1 MDFERIQAL
10 DEAPL
15 YEGER
20 ISLFRGRFG
29 LNALPCIVKA
39 TKPGLAT
46 GDLAKSLEAQYRCA
60 ESLGQDICP
69 RPLYFGPDADRLIYA
84 YEDCGGETLA
94 ERMREGPMEARTA
107 LSIGLAIA
115 DTLWAMQRKAYI
127 HRALSPCHVVLR
139 PDGRALF
146 IGLGNA
152 RALAA
157 RGVDDYALPLK
168 LERLGYLSPEHTGRT
183 TKTMD
188 WRSDVFSLAAVLY
201 ALLTGSPPF
210 KGRNR
215 VEIIHDCIAGL
226 PPAPSSLRPGISAF
240 IDGVVAKAMAKNPDE
255 RYRTMAG
262 FIADLRRAADAPEA
276 EQAQGPGAY
285 DEPEALFASQAQDGP
300 GTTGLMERLQR
311 CFPGDD
317 AAREILMAR
326 FLSLPPDPSK
336 GLEDMLLTLSAEGKA
351 RFDAAQGRWSLSE
364 AFSRDRDYSAELY
377 ERLPVLLARL
387 DDEEL
392 RFLECASVEGLSFD
406 ASAIAAILRSEENPE
421 SLLDNALKL
430 GLITREGGMNL
441 RYHFSHPII
450 RERIYGSL
458 EQIRR
463 SAWHSAFASR
473 YEEVGRP
480 DMAARHI
487 LADPLRPRRRAEV
500 IKRVAIFLEAA
511 KTYAIT
517 DPSQAFELAAKGID
531 LLGGGAWRDAYD
543 LSYDLRRSYCY
554 FASAAGLETEFRLQA
569 RELAAHALPEDAT
582 EASIAIIKGLVTL
595 GKSSEAVDEG
605 IRALR
610 ALGFRVPANP
620 GPPRFFASWLYVRA
634 VLYLRSD
641 KSITEAP
648 AMADARARKA
658 LRLIMSFGTS
668 VYVVRPLLISSL
680 VSLGIRLCMRHGS
693 HPELASL
700 LATQGMLECGL
711 SSNYMLGRRYGDL
724 ADLLAERNALA
735 GRYSQA
741 KLLTASFVTHWT
753 KPFKDTLDSLLDAAR
768 LGKAMGD
775 AEFSSHAYATYLQ
788 YLLFSGKSLTAI
800 AKELPEISGAVHSQR
815 QDLSIVSVDAS
826 LAFIDAVRDG
836 RCAGDGPVGGWPN
849 WKACQDDINKQ
860 GLDAI
865 VCDLALYRAMLAYAG
880 KRISEAR
887 EAIEAIRPYWR
898 SYAGQYPSA
907 VLVLVDALVSS
918 REASAAAARGERDAR
933 ALRRLAY
940 AARYFAK
947 LRRVNPALYEGKAA
961 LTKAFVY
968 FFRGRLLKSSD
979 HFESALR
986 QAHAAG
992 QLLDEAVIA
1001 SSYALC
1007 LEDSGRGAL
1016 AAFQL
1021 RIAYNAINRWGAPL
1035 LAANLAERH
1044 PDLARWVKESSDG
1057 GAGGGLRYVDAE
1069 TIIRASAALASAG
1082 SGAELHERIAGL
1094 CMEAAG
1100 ARQALLWLPAEGG
1113 WTLVYDMLY
1122 GQDTL
1127 REPATST
1134 KPDASGSE
1142 DGLRPG
1148 PFLAQEGW
1156 PAVHS
1161 ALQAAAERQRLIIED
1176 KGPGRGSSAFL
1187 PLVNSGRT
1195 IGIVELRNDLMS
1207 GAFSEDGMGVAETLA
1222 VQAARALEN
1231 AELYQQLE
1239 RKVSERTAELEE
1251 ALRKVR
1257 ALRGLIPICASCKK
1271 VRDDQGYWSQV
1282 EEYISA
1288 RSEADFTHG
1297 LCPDCLKRYYDE
1309 YNEAQE
1315 SDDGSTDEG
1324 PNDGTDDH

>member
-1 MDFERIQAL
+1 MAKFERIQAL

-15 YEGER
+15 YESER
-20 ISLFRGRFG
+20 VVLFRGLFG
-29 LNALPCIVKA
+29 INAVPCIVKA
-39 TKPGLAT
+39 TKPGMAT

-69 RPLYFGPDADRLIYA
+69 APLYFGPDADSIIYA

-94 ERMREGPMEARTA
+94 AKMENGPMEARQA

-115 DTLWAMQRKAYI
+115 DSLWAMQRRAYI
-127 HRALSPCHVVLR
+127 HRSLSPWRVILR
-139 PDGRALF
+139 PDGKALL
-146 IGLGNA
+146 IGLGKA
-152 RALAA
+152 RALSAQT
-157 RGVDDYALPLK
+157 GDDYLLPLQ
-168 LERLGYLSPEHTGRT
+168 LERLGYLSPEHTGRIP
-183 TKTMD
+183 KPID
-188 WRSDVFSLAAVLY
+188 WRSDLFSLAAMLY

-240 IDGVVAKAMAKNPDE
+240 VDGIIAKAMAKNPDD

-262 FIADLRRAADAPEA
+262 FIADLRRAAAAPES
-276 EQAQGPGAY
+276 ELEPGIAAF
-285 DEPEALFASQAQDGP
+285 DRPEALFVSQAGDRP
-300 GTTGLMERLQR
+300 GITGIMERLQQ

-317 AAREILMAR
+317 AAKEILLAR
-326 FLSLPPDPSK
+326 FLSLSPALPSEPLD
-336 GLEDMLLTLSAEGKA
+336 LEHMLLTLSAEGKA
-351 RFDAAQGRWSLSE
+351 RFDAAKGCWSLAE
-364 AFSRDRDYSAELY
+364 DFRRDRDYSTELY
-377 ERLPVLLARL
+377 ERLPGLLARL
-387 DDEEL
+387 DDAEL
-392 RFLECASVEGLSFD
+392 RFLECASVEGMRFD
-406 ASAIAAILRSEENPE
+406 ASAIAAILRSEEHPE
-421 SLLDNALKL
+421 NALNGSLRL
-430 GLITREGGMNL
+430 GLITREESPNI
-441 RYHFSHPII
+441 RYHFTHPII

-480 DMAARHI
+480 DLAARHI
-487 LADPLRPRRRAEV
+487 LADPLRPRRRDEV

-517 DPSQAFELAAKGID
+517 DTPQAFDLAAKGID
-531 LLGGGAWRDAYD
+531 LLGGSGWRDAYN
-543 LSYDLRRSYCY
+543 LSFALSCSYCF
-554 FASAAGLETEFRLQA
+554 FAAASGLDKEFNAQA
-569 RELAAHALPEDAT
+569 RELCAHARPDDAT
-582 EASIAIIKGLVTL
+582 EASIAVIKGLVTL

-610 ALGFRVPANP
+610 TLGFRVPANP
-620 GPPRFFASWLYVRA
+620 SPLRFFACHLYVHA
-634 VLYLRSD
+634 LLSVYSD
-641 KSITEAP
+641 KRIAEAP
-648 AMADARARKA
+648 AMTDARAGKA

-668 VYVVRPLLISSL
+668 VYVARPLLISLL
-680 VSLGIRLCMRHGS
+680 VSLGIRLCLRYGN

-700 LATQGMLECGL
+700 LATQGLLECGL
-711 SSNYMLGRRYGDL
+711 SSNYLLGRRYGDL
-724 ADLLAERNALA
+724 ADRLAERNALA

-741 KLLTASFVTHWT
+741 KLLTASFVSHWT

-788 YLLFSGKSLTAI
+788 YQLFSGKSLTAI
-800 AKELPEISGAVHSQR
+800 DKEVQEISDAVHAQR
-815 QDLSIVSVDAS
+815 QDLSIVSVESS
-826 LAFIDAVRDG
+826 LAFMAAIRDG
-836 RCAGDGPVGGWPN
+836 RCATDETVSSWPN
-849 WKACQDDINKQ
+849 WKACQDAMDKQ

-880 KRISEAR
+880 GRLGEAR
-887 EAIEAIRPYWR
+887 EAIEATRPYWR

-907 VLVLVDALVSS
+907 VLILVDALVSA
-918 REASAAAARGERDAR
+918 REAGLAAAQGKRTSM
-933 ALRRLAY
+933 ALRRMSR
-940 AARYFAK
+940 AARYFSK
-947 LRRVNPALYEGKAA
+947 LQRVNPALYEGKAA
-961 LTKAFVY
+961 LTRAFVL
-968 FFRGRLLKSSD
+968 FFRGKLLKASD
-979 HFESALR
+979 LFEFALR
-986 QAHAAG
+986 QAHTAG

-1001 SSYALC
+1001 TSYALC
-1007 LEDSGRGAL
+1007 LEYSGRAAL

-1035 LAANLAERH
+1035 LAATLAERH
-1044 PDLARWVKESSDG
+1044 PELASWVAESSG
-1057 GAGGGLRYVDAE
+1057 SSVGGGLRYVDAE
-1069 TIIRASAALASAG
+1069 TIIRASAALSSAG
-1082 SGAELHERIAGL
+1082 SGAELHERIARL

-1100 ARQALLWLPAEGG
+1100 ARQALLWLPEEGS
-1113 WTLVYDMLY
+1113 WTLAYTQLY
-1122 GQDTL
+1122 GQD
-1127 REPATST
+1127 PAEKPGAAGSST
-1134 KPDASGSE
+1134 PNGAPRLLSK
-1142 DGLRPG
+1142 
-1148 PFLAQEGW
+1148 
-1156 PAVHS
+1156 
-1161 ALQAAAERQRLIIED
+1161 LQAAAERQRLILDDGEA
-1176 KGPGRGSSAFL
+1176 GRGSCAFL

-1195 IGIVELRNDLMS
+1195 IAVLELRNELLC
-1207 GAFSEDGMGVAETLA
+1207 GAFSEDSMGVAETLA

-1257 ALRGLIPICASCKK
+1257 TLKGLIPICASCKK

-1282 EEYISA
+1282 EEYIST

-1309 YNEAQE
+1309 YDEAQE
-1315 SDDGSTDEG
+1315 RNDGSTDER
-1324 PNDGTDDH
+1324 PDDRPDDD